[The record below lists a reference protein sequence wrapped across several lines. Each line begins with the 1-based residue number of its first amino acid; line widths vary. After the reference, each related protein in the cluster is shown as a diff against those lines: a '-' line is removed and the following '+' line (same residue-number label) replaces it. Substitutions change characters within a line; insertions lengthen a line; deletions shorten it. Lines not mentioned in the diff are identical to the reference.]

1 MPAAALAADS
11 LSFANGDTKATFG
24 ANDIVRIDG
33 SITYAS
39 DCPKPGINDFFYP
52 ATDVYLVEAGSEGG
66 ELHDVGGGRPNTI
79 VSGASLFTD
88 EVIGLTA
95 PGGKLDD
102 GVYDV
107 VYDTCQDGQYDPGRD
122 TIFHDAVT
130 VDMPFVAPLADG
142 AIGAIK
148 DQARRE
154 YYSWLATRFA
164 MNGIFKLADKAINLQ
179 CDIGNPIGCAM
190 KKLDYFSGIKERFM
204 ALLLSESNHYL
215 AIAEDPPDANY
226 KTLTTVE
233 PPDFPGG
240 HNDSGARERDRGRA
254 RPARPR
260 GRAERGAAARG
271 RALPGRAGGGG
282 RRMGARPCSR
292 GAEPRRDAPRR
303 RPLDHRRARRAQE
316 HGRR

>member
-1 MPAAALAADS
+1 MPKLVERTFSKSRLDVHRVERTGSADAARRSWIRIVCVLAAICAAAVMPAAALAADS
-11 LSFANGDTKATFG
+11 LSFANGDTKMAFG
-24 ANDIVRIDG
+24 KDAVVSIDG

-52 ATDVYLVEAGSEGG
+52 ATDVYLVDAGFSGG

-79 VSGASLFTD
+79 VSGASLFSD

-95 PGGKLDD
+95 PGGKLKS

-122 TIFHDAVT
+122 TIFHDAVK
-130 VDMPFVAPLADG
+130 VFLPLQLPDSGG

-164 MNGIFKLADKAINLQ
+164 MNGMFKLADKAINLQ
-179 CDIGNPIGCAM
+179 CDIGNAIGCAM

-204 ALLLSESNHYL
+204 ALMLSESNHYL
-215 AIAEDPPDANY
+215 AIADDPPDANY

-233 PPDFPGG
+233 PPDYPAG
-240 HNDSGARERDRGRA
+240 HSDS
-254 RPARPR
+254 
-260 GRAERGAAARG
+260 
-271 RALPGRAGGGG
+271 ALVNAT
-282 RRMGARPCSR
+282 A
-292 GAEPRRDAPRR
+292 D
-303 RPLDHRRARRAQE
+303 
-316 HGRR
+316 